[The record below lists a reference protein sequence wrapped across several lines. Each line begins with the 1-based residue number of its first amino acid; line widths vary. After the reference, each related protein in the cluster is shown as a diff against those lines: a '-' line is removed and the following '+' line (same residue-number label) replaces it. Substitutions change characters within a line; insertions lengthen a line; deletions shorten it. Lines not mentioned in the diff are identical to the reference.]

1 MDPMGNHTT
10 GEYNPRNNQGH
21 LIFAQM
27 SVDNPLTKVIAFLYK
42 SDTYKL
48 VGMND
53 VGRLQN
59 NKILK

>member
-21 LIFAQM
+21 LIIAQM

-53 VGRLQN
+53 VGRLQ
-59 NKILK
+59 